1 MCIYNY
7 KYIYKEYIN
16 IFSIWIGEYYF
27 YLITFF
33 AAGRKW
39 LRAIHDLLYHV
50 LQGVDTMQL
59 DLWFINHRC
68 FFLFFCMISVT
79 EELSVLLYQFS
90 VHVFKS
96 QCALLYRDIA
106 WFKNEYAYQKYV
118 FMYICV
124 YSSIYT
130 WG

>member
-7 KYIYKEYIN
+7 KYIYKDYKYIFHLN
-16 IFSIWIGEYYF
+16 WRILFLFDYIFCCWQEMIKSYTWF
-27 YLITFF
+27 TVPCSSRCWHD
-33 AAGRKW
+33 AARFMVYKS
-39 LRAIHDLLYHV
+39 
-50 LQGVDTMQL
+50 QL
-59 DLWFINHRC
+59 FS
-68 FFLFFCMISVT
+68 FFFCMISVT

-118 FMYICV
+118 SMYICV

-130 WG
+130 RE